1 MPWHCMLGGFE
12 IKIDFELTA
21 RMPLMGRISLFHK
34 NIDMH
39 RGQSYGIGPVLESK
53 ALNRNSFLVH
63 DRCRMAASGGRGVGY
78 TNAQSD
84 ASRYV
89 QKSREE
95 DNNKEK
101 DRSGLGGWN
110 GKGLQERLEKAL
122 LVEAEEEKKALEAAL
137 LRRRGHDGTSHV
149 VVLDVDVSP
158 QGRLYSDL
166 LWKVYNNRPCDDL
179 SEGGRQSGPPLKD
192 GSVVFLCKNDGSKSN
207 LRVSLSESIE
217 ASIVEVTSTRE
228 MLVAVSAEDS
238 IALSSW
244 SCDADVKIDMVSQGG
259 KGVGL
264 DRQLQ
269 AVRNLSHRLE
279 GERKGARAF
288 RAIILGSSK
297 AEMLASQSPEW
308 MASPGAVEV
317 AKKALIELKNLN
329 PSQKR
334 AIVGALSRSMT
345 LWQGPPGTGKTRT
358 LLGLSYVLSCLVRH
372 SPRQKSKIGKVLA
385 VAETNAAADNL
396 VDGMSLL
403 GLNVVRVGPASRVRP
418 ELRHLCWEAKAEQ
431 SHAGRSVARMRD
443 MSTEMSIEAKSLRDS
458 GVVGSLTQAQELE
471 QRAQQLWKR
480 AQVEMISAMDATML
494 ECDIVVSTCISAGDA
509 RLQEHQFRM
518 VIIDEATQATEPST
532 LIPLTRGTECVVMAG
547 DHAQLPPTI
556 ISKDAEKLGLNISLF
571 ARMQRLGLK
580 SFLLD
585 TQYRMHPSISEFPSM
600 EFYGGNVSTGIHP
613 RLRPVVEG
621 VEIHKDM
628 RYPHVQFIESQGSER
643 RNDKSFSNSSQCDIA
658 INLVKSIA
666 QDETV
671 KNCVILTPYNAHLS
685 LVADQAAISCQHL
698 VDSGWLMMSSVDGFQ
713 GREADVVIFC
723 TVRCN
728 PKGSIGFLKDA
739 RRMNVAITR
748 ARRGL
753 VVIGSRETLSSD
765 PLWRRWIEWVHG
777 N

>member
-1 MPWHCMLGGFE
+1 MLGGYE
-12 IKIDFELTA
+12 IKIDFALTA

-34 NIDMH
+34 NI
-39 RGQSYGIGPVLESK
+39 GISKAQSYGIGPVLESK

-63 DRCRMAASGGRGVGY
+63 DRCRVAASGGRGVGY

-84 ASRYV
+84 ASRY
-89 QKSREE
+89 
-95 DNNKEK
+95 
-101 DRSGLGGWN
+101 
-110 GKGLQERLEKAL
+110 ERLEKAL

-149 VVLDVDVSP
+149 VVLDVGVSP

-192 GSVVFLCKNDGSKSN
+192 GSVVFLCKNDKQIKS
-207 LRVSLSESIE
+207 LEFL
-217 ASIVEVTSTRE
+217 
-228 MLVAVSAEDS
+228 SAEDS

-244 SCDADVKIDMVSQGG
+244 SCDAHVRIDMVSQGG

-297 AEMLASQSPEW
+297 AEMLASQPPEW
-308 MASPGAVEV
+308 MASPGAVKV
-317 AKKALIELKNLN
+317 AKKALQELKNLN

-358 LLGLSYVLSCLVRH
+358 LLGLSYVLSCLARH

-494 ECDIVVSTCISAGDA
+494 KCDIVVSTCISAGDA

-571 ARMQRLGLK
+571 ARMQRIGLK

-621 VEIHKDM
+621 IEIHKDM

-658 INLVKSIA
+658 INLVKSIV

-728 PKGSIGFLKDA
+728 PKG
-739 RRMNVAITR
+739 
-748 ARRGL
+748 
-753 VVIGSRETLSSD
+753 
-765 PLWRRWIEWVHG
+765 P
-777 N
+777 

>member
-1 MPWHCMLGGFE
+1 
-12 IKIDFELTA
+12 
-21 RMPLMGRISLFHK
+21 MPLIGRLSLFDN
-34 NIDMH
+34 NIYIH
-39 RGQSYGIGPVLESK
+39 RGQSYVIGAVLESK
-53 ALNRNSFLVH
+53 TLRKSCLVYG
-63 DRCRMAASGGRGVGY
+63 RCRVAASGREVGY
-78 TNAQSD
+78 RNVQSN

-89 QKSREE
+89 QKIQEE
-95 DNNKEK
+95 ANEEK
-101 DRSGLGGWN
+101 DNSGPGGWN
-110 GKGLQERLEKAL
+110 GKGLQERLEMAL

-137 LRRRGHDGTSHV
+137 SRRRGNSGASHV

-158 QGRLYSDL
+158 HGRLYSDI
-166 LWKVYNNRPCDDL
+166 LWKVYNRPCDV
-179 SEGGRQSGPPLKD
+179 SESGRQSGPLKD
-192 GSVVFLCKNDGSKSN
+192 GSIVLLCKNDGSKVN
-207 LRVSLSESIE
+207 RKVSLSGSIE
-217 ASIVEVTSTRE
+217 ASIVEVKSSRE

-244 SCDADVKIDMVSQGG
+244 SCDANVRIDMVSQGG

-269 AVRNLSHRLE
+269 AVKNLSHRLE

-297 AEMLASQSPEW
+297 AEMLASQPPEW
-308 MASPGAVEV
+308 MASPGTVEV
-317 AKKALIELKNLN
+317 AKKALQELKNLN

-358 LLGLSYVLSCLVRH
+358 LLGLSYVLSCLARH
-372 SPRQKSKIGKVLA
+372 SPRQKSKIGKILA

-431 SHAGRSVARMRD
+431 NHAGRSVARMRD

-458 GVVGSLTQAQELE
+458 DVVGSLTRAQELE

-480 AQVEMISAMDATML
+480 AQVEMISAMDSTML
-494 ECDIVVSTCISAGDA
+494 ECDIVVSTCISSGDA

-547 DHAQLPPTI
+547 DHAQLPPTV
-556 ISKDAEKLGLNISLF
+556 ISRDAEKLGLNVSLF

-600 EFYGGNVSTGIHP
+600 EFYGGNISTGIHP
-613 RLRPVVEG
+613 RLRPVVQG
-621 VEIHKDM
+621 IEIHKDM
-628 RYPHVQFIESQGSER
+628 RYPHVQFIESQGTER
-643 RNDKSFSNSSQCDIA
+643 RSDRSFSNPSQCDIA
-658 INLVKSIA
+658 IDLVKSIA

-685 LVADQAAISCQHL
+685 LVADQVAISCPHL

-728 PKGSIGFLKDA
+728 QKGSIGFLKDA